1 MSTNTPH
8 DPNHNDLPPG
18 SGADARESG
27 ADALDDLLN
36 EITQGPRHTT
46 ARHGKRHHQPKGR
59 SQPRDE
65 QDTLSAFARA
75 FHQRVERSE
84 AADSGGAALDPTLWE
99 QIMARTSPAQP
110 AAATAAGHSGISGSI
125 PSSRSRSAASPP
137 RIRPPRLYGQMLAN
151 ATLALIVVL
160 TAFGAW
166 TVYDRVLAPP
176 PVTPESTVP
185 GVAMQPATP
194 EATES
199 DTQIDAPPVITTPEP
214 AFACDFTRDMP
225 IFQQVDE
232 SPIDGTALL
241 VTTTGELVLSCP
253 EEPEPIVL
261 ATNVG
266 QASPAQWPGIVYTAS
281 PYDEGEMPDV
291 VYVNAFI
298 GETVEVG
305 VYMSESSTGTNP
317 EGSPWH
323 LAPAVD
329 DTSAWAI
336 TDLRT
341 MENRL
346 LSSFTEA
353 PESFPPGTAMITSAS
368 GDTVVVGI
376 RTENGIGGE
385 GYLFDAEGLPGTLL
399 VIAGSLDN
407 AHWID
412 VPEDLAST
420 RHMEL
425 SPDGQFLALKSND
438 GQASFDGTITYTII
452 RVSDGVEVAR
462 SEGIEDF
469 SSEMRWVQD
478 GVALAYT
485 NTNSLML
492 LTTDGS
498 ESPLTLLESP
508 YPLSNLYTTYDSD
521 VILARQ
527 QQPEEVA
534 TETPE
539 LVQPLTYS
547 VNTVTGESIEILG
560 ADASI
565 NMSPYE
571 QVSRFMVMVDDYV
584 RDGEPH
590 TYRVIDPV
598 TGEQTGEIADVVLP
612 IGQGGYPSL
621 GRFSIASTADGSTE
635 VLGFSPATLW
645 LMTMDGDSPV
655 VRQIASPPGREDAT
669 QGMVNLFLSPDGW
682 TLSLTVDGD
691 ESRTRWLLPLDAE
704 PDSWVEVPSTV
715 PGSDPGYI
723 FFVKGT
729 GAQG

>member
-1 MSTNTPH
+1 
-8 DPNHNDLPPG
+8 
-18 SGADARESG
+18 
-27 ADALDDLLN
+27 
-36 EITQGPRHTT
+36 
-46 ARHGKRHHQPKGR
+46 
-59 SQPRDE
+59 
-65 QDTLSAFARA
+65 
-75 FHQRVERSE
+75 
-84 AADSGGAALDPTLWE
+84 
-99 QIMARTSPAQP
+99 MARTSPAQP
-110 AAATAAGHSGISGSI
+110 AAATAAGHSGTFGTTR
-125 PSSRSRSAASPP
+125 PGQRRAVASPP

-151 ATLALIVVL
+151 ASLALLIVL

-176 PVTPESTVP
+176 PATPESTIP
-185 GVAMQPATP
+185 GLAMQSDSTP
-194 EATES
+194 ETIIVPTVGPSEG
-199 DTQIDAPPVITTPEP
+199 APSTPETSIVPTMAAQEP

-225 IFQQVDE
+225 IFQQVDK
-232 SPIDGTALL
+232 SPIEDTALL
-241 VTTTGELVLSCP
+241 VTTSGDLVLSCP
-253 EEPEPIVL
+253 EESEPIVL
-261 ATNVG
+261 ATNVA
-266 QASPAQWPGIVYTAS
+266 QAAPAQWPGIVYTAS
-281 PYDEGEMPDV
+281 PYNEGEMPDV
-291 VYVNAFI
+291 AYVNAFT

-305 VYMSESSTGTNP
+305 VYMSESSTGANP

-323 LAPAVD
+323 LAPAAND
-329 DTSAWAI
+329 PGAWAV

-341 MENRL
+341 METRL
-346 LSSFTEA
+346 LSSFSDA
-353 PESFPPGTAMITSAS
+353 PDSFPPGTSMITAAG
-368 GDTVVVGI
+368 GDTIVVGI
-376 RTENGIGGE
+376 KTGNGIEGE
-385 GYLFDAEGLPGTLL
+385 GYLFDVEGLPGTLL
-399 VIAGSLDN
+399 VIDGSFDD

-412 VPEDLAST
+412 VPGDLAHT
-420 RHMEL
+420 RRMEL

-438 GQASFDGTITYTII
+438 GEASFDGTSTYTII

-478 GVALAYT
+478 GAALAYT

-492 LTTDGS
+492 LTIDGS
-498 ESPLTLLESP
+498 ESPLTLLKSP
-508 YPLSNLYTTYDSD
+508 YPVNNLYTTYDPN

-598 TGEQTGEIADVVLP
+598 TGEQVGEITDVAIP

-621 GRFSIASTADGSTE
+621 GRFSIASTGDGSAE
-635 VLGFSPATLW
+635 VLGFSPGELW

-655 VRQIASPPGREDAT
+655 VRQLASPPGREDAT
-669 QGMVNLFLSPDGW
+669 QGMVNLFLSPDGSM
-682 TLSLTVDGD
+682 LSLTIDGD
-691 ESRTRWLLPLDAE
+691 ESRTRWLLPLDDGTDE
-704 PDSWVEVPSTV
+704 WIEVPSTV
-715 PGSDPGYI
+715 PGSNPGYI
-723 FFVKGT
+723 FFVTGT